1 MTVRV
6 KQIQM
11 QNQEREE
18 LLSEHARRLRVIRS
32 QLEKLSKETRFWH
45 VSTLIESILGIL
57 LSLLG
62 SIIAG
67 AGVSFSFSNLLQ
79 IPKPYVYLIGIVLSS
94 LVGISIIFLLARM
107 IYRQRKREREAAI
120 EGIRLKEAQLFK
132 MFEVDF
138 EEMVKRRE
146 LDAGSPIPSH

>member
-1 MTVRV
+1 
-6 KQIQM
+6 M

-45 VSTLIESILGIL
+45 VSTLIEFILGIL

>member
-1 MTVRV
+1 
-6 KQIQM
+6 M